1 MVETKKTK
9 KIKPTKPVVKPK
21 EPVVKQTKPIKLVVK
36 PTKPIKLVV
45 KPTKPVV
52 KPKEPVVKR
61 LTIEYQ
67 GQRDTLNENKYSEKI
82 KILIAKIKNQNTEID
97 HGIRFCWKN

>member
-1 MVETKKTK
+1 MVETKKVK
-9 KIKPTKPVVKPK
+9 SKNSVKPKEPVVKPKKPVVKPK
-21 EPVVKQTKPIKLVVK
+21 EPVVKPKVVK
-36 PTKPIKLVV
+36 KI
-45 KPTKPVV
+45 
-52 KPKEPVVKR
+52 
-61 LTIEYQ
+61 TIEYQ

>member
-1 MVETKKTK
+1 MVETKKVKSKNSVKPKEPVVKPK
-9 KIKPTKPVVKPK
+9 KPVVKPKVVKPK
-21 EPVVKQTKPIKLVVK
+21 EPVVKPKVVK
-36 PTKPIKLVV
+36 KI
-45 KPTKPVV
+45 
-52 KPKEPVVKR
+52 
-61 LTIEYQ
+61 TIEYQ

>member
-1 MVETKKTK
+1 MVETKKVK
-9 KIKPTKPVVKPK
+9 KIKPTKPVVKPI
-21 EPVVKQTKPIKLVVK
+21 KPVVK
-36 PTKPIKLVV
+36 PT
-45 KPTKPVV
+45 